1 MATRVREMRKSP
13 RQQRSRATAEVIVT
27 AAARVLAGGGWGG
40 FTTNAVAAA
49 AGVSIGSV
57 YQYFADK
64 AALLEAVRRRHHEQ
78 VLAVL
83 AEAAARPPAERAQ
96 ALIDG
101 MIVAHGPAPGLHH
114 ALLQQ
119 RPASDGALDREFEAE
134 YLRLYAALFPAG
146 GDGGDAALAARVL
159 ASAVEG
165 VIHDAACA
173 GGLEGAVLR
182 GELTTLASAYM
193 AARVAGGPWPEGA
206 TRPITAGT
214 ALDAQACED
223 Q

>member
-146 GDGGDAALAARVL
+146 GDGGV
-159 ASAVEG
+159 
-165 VIHDAACA
+165 
-173 GGLEGAVLR
+173 EGAVLR